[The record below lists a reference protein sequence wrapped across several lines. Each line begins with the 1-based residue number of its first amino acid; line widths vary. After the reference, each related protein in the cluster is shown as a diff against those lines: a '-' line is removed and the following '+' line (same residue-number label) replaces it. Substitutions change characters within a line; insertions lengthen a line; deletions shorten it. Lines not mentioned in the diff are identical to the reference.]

1 VGDPTEAVRFVWMN
15 PGAPNSGG
23 AIAVV
28 QLHAEAPSIERFLQ
42 RHALTPLP
50 VGAVKL
56 RDLLGADRGLA
67 ARPAPGV
74 LQLMPHA
81 GPTVVQALDGALR
94 RAGCLPCDA
103 SSLDPSALYPE
114 ASDRIEACMLDSLS
128 RAGCRLAAET
138 LLQQPAIWR
147 DATSRTATADEAH
160 RLNHLLVPPTVA
172 VIGHAN
178 VGKSTLTNAAAR
190 RSVAVV
196 ADAPGTTLDHVGVMI
211 ELDGLLVHWIDTPGW
226 RDDRDEVESA
236 AFALARDRVHSAD
249 VVLCCADR
257 ASGFVE
263 PLELGARPN
272 CPVVRVGTRGD
283 LGPVPGADLQTAAL
297 RGQGMEELARA
308 VRSLLLPDAVL
319 GAPPRWRFHARL
331 GID

>member
-1 VGDPTEAVRFVWMN
+1 
-15 PGAPNSGG
+15 
-23 AIAVV
+23 
-28 QLHAEAPSIERFLQ
+28 
-42 RHALTPLP
+42 
-50 VGAVKL
+50 
-56 RDLLGADRGLA
+56 
-67 ARPAPGV
+67 
-74 LQLMPHA
+74 
-81 GPTVVQALDGALR
+81 
-94 RAGCLPCDA
+94 
-103 SSLDPSALYPE
+103 
-114 ASDRIEACMLDSLS
+114 MLDSLS